1 MLLEAVRE
9 TIHTHEM
16 LDPGDRVLVAVSG
29 GVDSVVLLH
38 VLRTLASELDLTLVV
53 GHLNHGWRDDASEE
67 DARFVESLAE
77 EAGLRIVS
85 ERVSEEDLE
94 PHVGLG
100 REGAAREVR
109 LAFLGEA
116 AAHVG
121 ATRIAVGHTANDRAE
136 TVLFNLT
143 RGAGGAGLAGIDA
156 VNGPLIRPLIAVT
169 RKDVLAY
176 AGDHALAWREDQSNA
191 DPSFARN
198 RIRHRVLPE
207 LEAINPRSVEA
218 ICRAADLAVDGTRVE
233 ELLTARLWSEVT
245 AHEEPGDLRLDREA
259 FAALPPGAERV
270 VLREAFRRVRGD
282 LQGIERQHVD
292 AVVEMARSESGH
304 ASANLPRLYIRVD
317 RDAIL
322 LSSSAFPQS
331 APWESPVEPG
341 RTRFPERGFS
351 LDLRIAD
358 PGAGRPEIDST
369 DRATEFADADRV
381 AFPLHVR
388 NRRVGDRF
396 TPLGMEQPLSLKRF
410 LINERIP
417 YFDRDD
423 VPLLCDRE
431 KILWVAGVRLSNEV
445 RITDDTQRLLI
456 MRMETAP

>member
-1 MLLEAVRE
+1 MLE
-9 TIHTHEM
+9 
-16 LDPGDRVLVAVSG
+16 PGDCVFVAVSG

-38 VLRTLASELDLTLVV
+38 VLQTLVNELDLTLAV

-77 EAGLRIVS
+77 EAGLQIVS

-94 PHVGLG
+94 PHSGLG

-109 LAFLGEA
+109 LAFLEEA

-121 ATRIAVGHTANDRAE
+121 ATKIAVGHTANDRAE

-156 VNGPLIRPLIAVT
+156 VNGPFIRPLIAVT
-169 RKDVLAY
+169 RRDVLAY
-176 AGDHALAWREDQSNA
+176 AEDHALAWREDQSNA
-191 DPSFARN
+191 DLSFARN

-207 LEAINPRSVEA
+207 LEAINPRSAEA

-233 ELLTARLWSEVT
+233 ELLIARLWPEVT
-245 AHEEPGDLRLDREA
+245 VHEEPGDLRLDRAA
-259 FAALPPGAERV
+259 FAKLPPEAARV
-270 VLREAFRRVRGD
+270 VLREAFRHVRGD
-282 LQGIERQHVD
+282 LQGIELQHVD
-292 AVVEMARSESGH
+292 TIVEIAHAESGH
-304 ASANLPRLYIRVD
+304 ASADLPRLYVRVD

-322 LSSSAFPQS
+322 LSSSAFSQS

-341 RTRFPERGFS
+341 KTRFPERGFS
-351 LDLRIAD
+351 LDLRVAD
-358 PGAGRPEIDST
+358 PGVGRPEIDST

-396 TPLGMEQPLSLKRF
+396 TPLGMGQPVSLKRF

-445 RITDDTQRLLI
+445 RITDDTKRLII